1 MEDGAEVEKDEGE
14 GGNDGEKGDEERRRD
29 VIEHST
35 SFSKAISRYGESDS
49 AQICED

>member
-29 VIEHST
+29 VIEHIFVQSNFT
-35 SFSKAISRYGESDS
+35 VW
-49 AQICED
+49 